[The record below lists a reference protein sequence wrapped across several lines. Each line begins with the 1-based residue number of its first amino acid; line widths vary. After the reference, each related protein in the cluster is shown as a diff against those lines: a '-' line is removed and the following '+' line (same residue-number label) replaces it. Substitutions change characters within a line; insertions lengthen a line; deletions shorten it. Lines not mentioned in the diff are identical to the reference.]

1 VSGRTLRVNQL
12 IDSLFFIGIYE
23 ITQICRLHLIFYSN
37 VPFVSWMFI
46 KEKLFDKAA
55 NIYIFFLNTVY
66 PNKGRIVGTACT
78 LYMYTPTPNGLH
90 PISRHLRT
98 DIFILTVLLHQIDAF
113 N

>member
-1 VSGRTLRVNQL
+1 MSGRTLRANQL

-46 KEKLFDKAA
+46 KDKLFDKAA
-55 NIYIFFLNTVY
+55 NIKKILNTVY
-66 PNKGRIVGTACT
+66 HNKGRIVGTACT

-98 DIFILTVLLHQIDAF
+98 DLFILTILLHQIDGF